1 MNFGIEDLSL
11 REQQNVVNLGVG
23 CLTTGLFYTYFQYDG
38 TQHISTLFCL
48 SVAVVCS
55 LVSWCFIVYTVWKF
69 TEVKD
74 FYLQDSFVSEDEVRQ
89 SLVAQRE
96 NRARRAQV
104 LESQLERIEEDNQG
118 EAEESDHGDG
128 EASENGTGRGTGYTG
143 SEAARDEIEVDVD
156 RVEDE
161 NGRIDVENDD
171 LPLLVEDSVDS
182 EIDEI
187 SIGGTSDDSW
197 ATDLGE
203 RDMES
208 RPLLGIDSEVD
219 EEMESM
225 QSFDEIV
232 ANLNNR
238 SVEELQSLMDAD
250 LEQLGPPISLSDT
263 NTARDNRS
271 IINRPL
277 RNSNPTN
284 STQTRAQS
292 TGRRPLVRRPLVNSR
307 LLHAEVAIRNGYHV
321 DITTDGEMNTTE
333 LNALTDIAL
342 MRLLN
347 VWMGS
352 TETQSRTNVHGVT
365 QNSPSLFDHF
375 IAGGREFV
383 EILMSYS
390 VDIPYAGPY
399 ILTSYL
405 FILNAIERT
414 LSSFRS
420 DVEADDSESED
431 ESVCSEETIVSDG
444 ESSEIEHI
452 DSGTD
457 IEIKVVF
464 LDDRREV
471 LKVHPDSRLKNLKSR
486 LVSDKNL
493 NLRYVQNGKVLDD
506 SLSYKQLGICD
517 ENNSRVLHCIKS
529 KKPEN
534 KKNPVKKIKKTP
546 QQASDLNNNFPENSG
561 SQPQS
566 SSINKVTA
574 KINTF
579 KNWAATQLPVIKQK
593 MVIGLHQTL
602 YLFQKYRENILVG
615 LIILWTLHMFHI
627 YAYASSYVILTFD
640 SNEPLSM
647 LLNAITILSV
657 TILHT
662 MV

>member
-1 MNFGIEDLSL
+1 
-11 REQQNVVNLGVG
+11 
-23 CLTTGLFYTYFQYDG
+23 
-38 TQHISTLFCL
+38 
-48 SVAVVCS
+48 
-55 LVSWCFIVYTVWKF
+55 
-69 TEVKD
+69 VKD

-89 SLVAQRE
+89 SLVTQRE
-96 NRARRAQV
+96 ARARRVQE
-104 LESQLERIEEDNQG
+104 LEALQGQLERIEEDDQG
-118 EAEESDHGDG
+118 EEAEASEAGVSEHGDDG
-128 EASENGTGRGTGYTG
+128 EVSENGTGRGTGYTG
-143 SEAARDEIEVDVD
+143 SVADRDELEAEIEAEVDEIEV
-156 RVEDE
+156 
-161 NGRIDVENDD
+161 GIDFGIEAEVENDD
-171 LPLLVEDSVDS
+171 LPELVEDSVDS
-182 EIDEI
+182 EIESLDEI

-197 ATDLGE
+197 ATDIGE

-208 RPLLGIDSEVD
+208 IPLLDIEDEVD
-219 EEMESM
+219 EEMENM

-250 LEQLGPPISLSDT
+250 LEQLGPPISLREPVR
-263 NTARDNRS
+263 NNRS

-277 RNSNPTN
+277 RNINPTHP
-284 STQTRAQS
+284 TQNTTRNPTQNLLQN
-292 TGRRPLVRRPLVNSR
+292 RRTRRRTPLVRRPFQNSR

-321 DITTDGEMNTTE
+321 DITTDGEMDNSE

-352 TETQSRTNVHGVT
+352 NETQSRTSVGVV
-365 QNSPSLFDHF
+365 NSPSLLDHF
-375 IAGGREFV
+375 IAGGREFI

-399 ILTSYL
+399 ILTCYL
-405 FILNAIERT
+405 WILNAIERT
-414 LSSFRS
+414 LNSFRS
-420 DVEADDSESED
+420 AEVEELESED
-431 ESVCSEETIVSDG
+431 ESVCSEETIVSED
-444 ESSEIEHI
+444 EFSVVEHI
-452 DSGTD
+452 DSEID
-457 IEIKVVF
+457 IEIKIVF

-471 LKVHPDSRLKNLKSR
+471 LKVHPDSRLKSLKPR
-486 LVSDKNL
+486 LVTDKNV

-517 ENNSRVLHCIKS
+517 ENNSKVLHCIKS

-534 KKNPVKKIKKTP
+534 KKKPLKKVKKISKQTTD
-546 QQASDLNNNFPENSG
+546 SNNNLQPENSG

-566 SSINKVTA
+566 SSINKITA
-574 KINTF
+574 QINTL
-579 KNWAATQLPVIKQK
+579 KNWMRIRLPVIKQK
-593 MVIGLHQTL
+593 MTIALHQTL
-602 YLFQKYRENILVG
+602 YLFEKYRENILVG

-627 YAYASSYVILTFD
+627 YAYANSYVILTFD

-662 MV
+662 MA